1 MSSAAQTSAPLQLTE
16 EQDRAATGLAST
28 MRLAAAALLLLG
40 AVKVV
45 SAVLQLTSGT
55 VLDAVLD
62 LAEGGLSALLGAILM
77 TGAGDVAFMVTAK
90 KYDRDHLLNGVM
102 SLRHF
107 YQVQLGLGILLAVVG
122 FFRLV
127 L

>member
-1 MSSAAQTSAPLQLTE
+1 MASAAQTSAPLQLTE
-16 EQDRAATGLAST
+16 EQDRAAAGLAST
-28 MRLAAAALLLLG
+28 MRLAAGALLLLA

-45 SAVLQLTSGT
+45 AAVLEFTSGSIFGGI
-55 VLDAVLD
+55 LSI
-62 LAEGGLSALLGAILM
+62 AEGGLSALLGMVLM
-77 TGAGDVAFMVTAK
+77 TGAGDLGFMVAYK

>member
-1 MSSAAQTSAPLQLTE
+1 MASAAQTSAPLQLTE
-16 EQDRAATGLAST
+16 EQDRAAAGLAST
-28 MRLAAAALLLLG
+28 MRLAAGALLLLG

-45 SAVLQLTSGT
+45 SAVLEVTSG
-55 VLDAVLD
+55 AVFGGILS
-62 LAEGGLSALLGAILM
+62 LVEGGLSALLGLILM
-77 TGAGDVAFMVTAK
+77 TGAGDVALMVTAK

-107 YQVQLGLGILLAVVG
+107 YQVQLGLGILIAVIG